1 LLVVLFE
8 ECSLE
13 LPLGEPLFELEDD
26 DECSL
31 VVAGATTTGAGATT
45 IGAGATITGAGYTAT
60 AAGAGA
66 EVVVWLELEVSVV
79 SAKPTATLP
88 NSTAMPKDNAAVF
101 NECLTIMSPLVLVM
115 RDSMPE

>member
-1 LLVVLFE
+1 MVSPE
-8 ECSLE
+8 KYYIE

-31 VVAGATTTGAGATT
+31 VVAGGATTTGAGATT

-66 EVVVWLELEVSVV
+66 AVVVWLELAVSVV
-79 SAKPTATLP
+79 
-88 NSTAMPKDNAAVF
+88 
-101 NECLTIMSPLVLVM
+101 
-115 RDSMPE
+115 